1 MHITEKTKEYE
12 CCCSCKHNKR
22 KKDGENIYCECEID
36 GHYIGYIECFDSVCE
51 RWKKNNMDYETLR
64 NSMTVQ
70 DAARVLRDTNCY
82 GTMDIAKNVIL
93 KALEQQMSHS
103 EKPNKWIP
111 LIKRPMTVEECGE
124 YVEGRT
130 ITKTMLLNCP
140 LPKDG
145 QWVLISYSD
154 GYVHTDIFH
163 NDEGA
168 CYFEGF
174 DIDDVEAWMPLPLPY
189 KVESEVK

>member
-36 GHYIGYIECFDSVCE
+36 GHYIGYIASFENVCE

-93 KALEQQMSHS
+93 KALEKQMSSS

-111 LIKRPMTVEECGE
+111 LSKEMPIIGE
-124 YVEGRT
+124 DV
-130 ITKTMLLNCP
+130 LLCD
-140 LPKDG
+140 LDG
-145 QWVLISYSD
+145 DIYISYLHLN
-154 GYVHTDIFH
+154 G
-163 NDEGA
+163 GWG
-168 CYFEGF
+168 FEYCGNE
-174 DIDDVEAWMPLPLPY
+174 IKNVVAWMPLPLPY